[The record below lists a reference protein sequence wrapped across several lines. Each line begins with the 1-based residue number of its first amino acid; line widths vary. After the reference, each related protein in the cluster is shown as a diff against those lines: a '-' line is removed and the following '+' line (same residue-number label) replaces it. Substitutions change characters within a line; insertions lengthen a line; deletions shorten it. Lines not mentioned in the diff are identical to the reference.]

1 MHRTCASTCDH
12 MARLHAGAAQ
22 NRSEAI
28 KASVQTNACA
38 CRPVPLFARNSQGKN
53 SGDRPLGSGGSP
65 HITPPPR
72 LERALTAGQAA
83 ATVPVVVHGQGSI
96 THISDGVPYVRSGEI
111 R

>member
-38 CRPVPLFARNSQGKN
+38 CRPVPLFARSSQGKN
-53 SGDRPLGSGGSP
+53 AGDRPLNSGGRP
-65 HITPPPR
+65 YITTSPR
-72 LERALTAGQAA
+72 LERALTAGRAA
-83 ATVPVVVHGQGSI
+83 AAVPVVVVKG
-96 THISDGVPYVRSGEI
+96 P
-111 R
+111 